1 MRIIV
6 ASPPKSGN
14 EWIKNLLA
22 VIYNLNLVSGPK
34 HEDDMLKMLSEE
46 VFLDNSIFHEHYG
59 PTPVFKR
66 IVRELDA
73 KIVTTIRNPYDIF
86 VSLYFY
92 VQNFPQ
98 LFPREHSSSVLFGRP
113 IDHPRVIQYLADVE
127 HGFGALVK
135 LSSDWY
141 VDPDNLV
148 VKYEKLYESPLSEL
162 RTLTENLS
170 ATSDIEI
177 ERAIE
182 VCSADNMRKRGVDM
196 QKHVRSASTGDW
208 KNHLSENHT
217 GVIAELYS
225 DEIRMMGYEV
235 A

>member
-14 EWIKNLLA
+14 EWVKNLLA
-22 VIYNLNLVSGPK
+22 VIYGLDLVAGPK
-34 HEDDMLKMLSEE
+34 HEDDMPEMLSKE
-46 VFLDNSIFHEHYG
+46 VFLDNSIFHEHYS
-59 PTPVFKR
+59 PSIAFKR
-66 IVRELDA
+66 IARELDA

-98 LFPREHSSSVLFGRP
+98 LFPRGHSSSLLFGRA

-127 HGFGALVK
+127 HGFGALIN
-135 LSSDWY
+135 LSCDWY
-141 VDPDNLV
+141 VDPDNFVL
-148 VKYEKLYESPLSEL
+148 KYEDLYESPLREL
-162 RTLTENLS
+162 RTLTENLG
-170 ATSDIEI
+170 AIPDMEI

-182 VCSADNMRKRGVDM
+182 VCSASNMRKRGVDM

-208 KNHLSENHT
+208 KNHLTKNHT

-225 DEIRMMGYEV
+225 DKIRMMGYEV